1 MKNFNKVIEAR
12 AKEILRIRR
21 IKFILDFISKSK
33 TSVTQELEDFGFQS
47 QPIMIGRKSMNKMA
61 EMNILHNGKTKD
73 VC

>member
-1 MKNFNKVIEAR
+1 MKNLIKVIEAI

-33 TSVTQELEDFGFQS
+33 TSVTQELEDFEFQS

-61 EMNILHNGKTKD
+61 ELNILHYGKKGEI
-73 VC
+73 